1 VRDALKQINYIGR
14 ERLSNAQSAARVV
27 VDR

>member
-14 ERLSNAQSAARVV
+14 ERLSNAQSAAPDAI
-27 VDR
+27 DR